1 VIFYSPFGKG
11 FQSSNRKTADY

>member
-11 FQSSNRKTADY
+11 F